1 MGGDGVGVGDRDGGR
16 GGGETGVLYPETSTP
31 RELFHAPQKHTPD
44 QAQGLD
50 ERFVVDLASIHPSI
64 IHGST
69 TKTSFLKS

>member
-1 MGGDGVGVGDRDGGR
+1 MGLGLGIGMGGE

-69 TKTSFLKS
+69 TKTSYLKS